1 MLRPDA
7 FPALT
12 GAPALP
18 ATRAVVQGLGSALPE
33 RAVGNDEV
41 GALLGVDDA
50 WIRRRTGIASRRRAG
65 EGDST
70 TTLAT
75 TAALAA
81 LDDSGLT
88 PDDVD
93 LVLVATMTPDFAT
106 PQVAPLVAAA
116 IGAGGAG
123 AFDVAAA
130 CTAWLSALGAAA
142 SFLETGR
149 ATCAVVVGV
158 EVMSRVI
165 DPLDRS
171 TAILFAD
178 GAGAAVVTA
187 GGEGGVVGPLVLGSD
202 GSSAEHITCPV
213 GGVVAMDGHA
223 TFQRAVTAMC
233 ESALAVCDRAG
244 ITLDDVDL
252 VVPHQANS
260 RIIAA
265 VGERL
270 GLDPSRVLDVIEH
283 SGNTSSATIPIA
295 LAGARA
301 DGRLPDAGNVL
312 LAAFGAG
319 LTWGAALLTFGT
331 DA

>member
-1 MLRPDA
+1 MPRPDA
-7 FPALT
+7 FA
-12 GAPALP
+12 APAETDSP
-18 ATRAVVQGLGSALPE
+18 RTTRAVVQGLGAALPG
-33 RAVGNDEV
+33 RVVGNDEV

-75 TAALAA
+75 AAALAA
-81 LDDSGLT
+81 LDDAGLT
-88 PDDVD
+88 AGEVD
-93 LVLVATMTPDFAT
+93 LVVVATMTPDFAT

-116 IGAGGAG
+116 LGAGGAG

-130 CTAWLSALGAAA
+130 CTAWLSALGVAA

-149 ATCAVVVGV
+149 ARCAVVVGV

-178 GAGAAVVTA
+178 GAGAAIVTA
-187 GGEGGVVGPLVLGSD
+187 GGEGAVVGPLVLGSD
-202 GSSAEHITCPV
+202 GTAAGHITCPV

-223 TFQRAVTAMC
+223 TFQRAVAAMTD
-233 ESALAVCDRAG
+233 SALAVCESAG
-244 ITLDDVDL
+244 IGLDDVDL

-270 GLDPSRVLDVIEH
+270 GLEPKRILDVIAQT
-283 SGNTSSATIPIA
+283 GNTSSATIPIA
-295 LAGARA
+295 LAAARA
-301 DGRLPDAGNVL
+301 DGRLPAAGNVL

-319 LTWGAALLTFGT
+319 LTWGAALLTF
-331 DA
+331 

>member
-1 MLRPDA
+1 MTA
-7 FPALT
+7 
-12 GAPALP
+12 
-18 ATRAVVQGLGSALPE
+18 
-33 RAVGNDEV
+33 DE
-41 GALLGVDDA
+41 
-50 WIRRRTGIASRRRAG
+50 
-65 EGDST
+65 
-70 TTLAT
+70 
-75 TAALAA
+75 
-81 LDDSGLT
+81 
-88 PDDVD
+88 VD

-142 SFLETGR
+142 ACSR
-149 ATCAVVVGV
+149 PAAPTCAVVIGV

-178 GAGAAVVTA
+178 GAGAAVLTGGA
-187 GGEGGVVGPLVLGSD
+187 GGGIVGPLVLGSD
-202 GSSAEHITCPV
+202 GSAAEHIVCPV

-223 TFQRAVTAMC
+223 TFQRAVTAMS

-244 ITLDDVDL
+244 VALEEIDL

-270 GLDPSRVLDVIEH
+270 GLDPARVLDVIAET
-283 SGNTSSATIPIA
+283 GNTSSATIPIA
-295 LAGARA
+295 LASARA